1 MQMICDSAISQPRN
15 LATRTMRILGILNH
29 KGGTGK
35 TTTAVNLAAGLA
47 LRGSR
52 VLLVDL
58 DAQGSVA
65 ATLGVKYERTM
76 TDLLLGNADLD
87 ACISP
92 ARENLDIIASDRS
105 LIEAEGALW
114 RMNNHDASRLQL
126 RKKLG
131 GVKSR
136 GYEFVV
142 LDYSPSISL
151 MGQNGLL
158 YSRELIVPVSM
169 DYLAL
174 MGTRQVINTLK
185 EIGRIQNHQLKLT
198 AVVPTFYYGRL
209 RKDREVLDTLK
220 RYFDK
225 QVTNPIRANVKMA
238 EAPGHRMTIYEYAP
252 ESNGAK
258 DYEQLVERIGN
269 RSPPCHSRRL

>member
-1 MQMICDSAISQPRN
+1 
-15 LATRTMRILGILNH
+15 MRILGVLNH

-65 ATLGVKYERTM
+65 ATLGVNYDHTM
-76 TDLLLGNADLD
+76 TDLLLGNADLG

-114 RMNNHDASRLQL
+114 RMNNHDASRLLL
-126 RKKLG
+126 RKKM
-131 GVKSR
+131 R
-136 GYEFVV
+136 GLKGYDFVV

-174 MGTRQVINTLK
+174 MGTRQVIGTLK
-185 EIGRIQNHQLKLT
+185 EISRIQNHQLKLV

-209 RKDREVLDTLK
+209 RKDREVLDTLT
-220 RYFDK
+220 RYFNG
-225 QVTNPIRANVKMA
+225 QVADPIRSNVKVA

-252 ESNGAK
+252 RSNGAK
-258 DYEQLVERIGN
+258 DYGQLVERIANYGT
-269 RSPPCHSRRL
+269 RSE

>member
-1 MQMICDSAISQPRN
+1 
-15 LATRTMRILGILNH
+15 MRILGVLNH

-35 TTTAVNLAAGLA
+35 TTTAVNLAAGFA

-65 ATLGVKYERTM
+65 AALGVTYTYTV
-76 TDLLLGNADLD
+76 TDLLLGNAELT

-126 RKKLG
+126 RKKMRGL
-131 GVKSR
+131 K
-136 GYEFVV
+136 GYEYVI

-158 YSRELIVPVSM
+158 YSHELLVPVSM

-174 MGTRQVINTLK
+174 MGTRQVISTLK
-185 EIGRIQNHQLKLT
+185 EIGRIQNHQLRLT
-198 AVVPTFYYGRL
+198 AVIPTFYYGRL

-220 RYFDK
+220 RYFK
-225 QVTNPIRANVKMA
+225 KEVTNPIRANVKIA

-252 ESNGAK
+252 NSNGAK
-258 DYEQLVERIGN
+258 DYKQLVERVADYGTKAE
-269 RSPPCHSRRL
+269 